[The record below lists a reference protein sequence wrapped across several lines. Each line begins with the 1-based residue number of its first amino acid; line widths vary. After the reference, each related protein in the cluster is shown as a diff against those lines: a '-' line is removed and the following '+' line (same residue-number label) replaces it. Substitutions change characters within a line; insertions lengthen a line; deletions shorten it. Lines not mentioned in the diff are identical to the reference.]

1 MAGPDSRLPADGSR
15 AAEAEAGGFL
25 SRWSRR
31 KALVRQGE
39 VPAEPLHVKEL
50 SADLANSAAL
60 TPLRGTERLADSA
73 PTALAPADSQQS
85 NPPAPPLPPPQPAAP
100 TLADVD
106 LLNRESDYGRFV
118 QPGVDAGVRN
128 AALKKLFSDPHFNLM
143 DRLDTYI
150 DDYSLPDPLPAGM
163 LRQMVQSHALGL
175 FDEVPEEAA
184 ELDAPDP
191 PGASHPPGTA
201 PSAAAVSAPVPV
213 PVPVPV
219 PATDSAPEPIPEPIQ
234 ATDEDPDLRLQPHP
248 AAGPA
253 GPGQGLVPDPGRER

>member
-1 MAGPDSRLPADGSR
+1 MAGPDSRLPADGGR
-15 AAEAEAGGFL
+15 AAEAEAEAGGFL

-31 KALVRQGE
+31 KALVRQGG
-39 VPAEPLHVKEL
+39 VPADPLQLTHL
-50 SADLANSAAL
+50 SADLAPLVAP
-60 TPLRGTERLADSA
+60 TPLRGTERLADPT

-85 NPPAPPLPPPQPAAP
+85 KPPTPPLPPPQPAAP

-106 LLNRESDYGRFV
+106 LLNRDSDYGRFV

-175 FDEVPEEAA
+175 FDEVPEQAA
-184 ELDAPDP
+184 GLDAPDP
-191 PGASHPPGTA
+191 PDAPNPPGTA
-201 PSAAAVSAPVPV
+201 PSPAAAAQPAP
-213 PVPVPV
+213 
-219 PATDSAPEPIPEPIQ
+219 AIDCASEPIPEPIQ

-248 AAGPA
+248 AAGPN

>member
-1 MAGPDSRLPADGSR
+1 MAGSDTRAPAAGGR
-15 AAEAEAGGFL
+15 AAEAETEAEAGGFL

-31 KALVRQGE
+31 KALVRQGS
-39 VPAEPLHVKEL
+39 VPAEPVPEAHAV
-50 SADLANSAAL
+50 ADVATL
-60 TPLRGTERLADSA
+60 TA
-73 PTALAPADSQQS
+73 PVARSGAVRVDDPAPAMLAPGDSTQS
-85 NPPAPPLPPPQPAAP
+85 TPPPPQPPQPVAP

-106 LLNRESDYGRFV
+106 LLNRDSDYGRFV

-175 FDEVPEEAA
+175 FDEDPEVSAGLDAA
-184 ELDAPDP
+184 NPPDMSNLGSSAHGAEPEPETAPDP
-191 PGASHPPGTA
+191 SPEPLLA
-201 PSAAAVSAPVPV
+201 PL
-213 PVPVPV
+213 
-219 PATDSAPEPIPEPIQ
+219 PEPIPEPIQ
-234 ATDEDPDLRLQPHP
+234 APDEDPDLRLQPHL

-253 GPGQGLVPDPGRER
+253 GPGPGLVPDPGCER